1 MNLKKI
7 LKIAA
12 VTLAGI
18 ILNMAGR
25 YAAQMLELPIW
36 FDMMGTVL
44 ASYFGGVWSGVFA
57 GISSNII
64 LVFSYPEA
72 IFYAVTNVVAA
83 VVIHLFIKKGYF
95 ESVIKTIIA
104 SFWLG
109 IICAFISTPLNI
121 MIGDGYSGNIW
132 GDTLVDMLRW
142 YDVSLKASALAGEMI
157 VEILDKQVCMLLAL
171 LIIHIISKLKKNKS
185 APKQTLPV
193 ILAVCIFYGAVICPM
208 DVSAED
214 ADVLDDNFV
223 EEIYDN
229 TNGMV
234 SSEANVICE
243 TEDGHIWIGSYAGL
257 SRYDGNQFEFIREG
271 GLVNVVSMMEDS
283 RGRLWIGTN
292 DAGIAR
298 YEDGKYTYFKQ
309 EDGLPTNSVRCFAED
324 EDGTVYVGTSGKI
337 CRFDPDDNI
346 DVLSH
351 NINFT
356 VDMAIYD
363 GKLFVIDN
371 NGGLYAIDGDQPMTM
386 TNSDYFFYCLAGTS
400 DGLLVGTET
409 GELFTAAI
417 SDGSIALSKENDVS
431 ADKIS
436 AVFEDSRGH
445 IWIALGSGLGYIDC
459 DGQYY
464 PMSIDGF
471 DESIYNIYEDYQG
484 NVWFT
489 STHYGVMKLAES
501 PFVNAFE
508 RIGAESQVVNAVAM
522 YRGNYFCGT
531 DKGMVVFNKSGLNSE
546 YDVLE
551 EMTEGSR
558 VRCIYT
564 DSADGLW
571 ICTYN
576 GLINYTAEGEIK
588 QYNTGNCG
596 VTSDRFRCI
605 AELSDGTFAI
615 GTADGINFIK
625 DDRLAGTITGEDGMG
640 NTQILSIAEGYD
652 GSVWAGSDGSGI
664 YVINDGRITEKY
676 STENG
681 LPSDVILRI
690 IPCGNKYLVVTSNS
704 LCCIDKSGRIKKLE
718 SFPYFNNYDIMLRDD
733 TAYVTCSAGLYEIKL
748 DDLLDDDCSRIRLYS
763 AGEGLFS
770 GLTANSWNYISE
782 NGELYLCSNS
792 GVMVFNR
799 NAVNNDTDMKYGIVS
814 LECDDEIIIPADDT
828 FNIPDNAK
836 NISVYATVRNY
847 AFTDVKVR
855 FFVRELDEDP
865 KLYNWNEIEPVR
877 MYKPENGEYHICLQV
892 LDSSGGKVLQET
904 VYTVKTD
911 VKPWGTSKYRAYLVV
926 VCTDIML
933 SMIISIVSL
942 ILIILRKNELETLR
956 GQLENTIGKQ
966 TDELIMQQKE
976 MKSLLI
982 QTVTALS
989 EAVDAKD
996 RYTSGHSRRVAEYS
1010 RMIAERMGKSREE
1023 QEEIYRAG
1031 LLHDI
1036 GKIRIPVEIINKSS
1050 KLTDEEYNII
1060 KIHSITG
1067 YNILRGIS
1075 GNKLI
1080 ALCAKYH
1087 HERYDGKGY
1096 PNGLAGDKI
1105 PEAARILGVA
1115 DSYDAMTS
1123 TRSYR
1128 KALPQAVVRGEIEK
1142 GRGTQFDPEIADIM
1156 LEMIDEDKNYTMKQA
1171 DEIHRSV
1178 LIVDDEIINHKLITN
1193 IMSDEPAYKIV
1204 SVCSGMDA
1212 LKALEK
1218 MSFDLILLD
1227 VRMPGM
1233 DGIETLKAIREHY
1246 NIPVVFMTSD
1256 KEFEMAGKFAELG
1269 CDDYITKPFLPLL
1282 IKEIIHNM
1290 TERTTIE

>member
-1 MNLKKI
+1 M
-7 LKIAA
+7 
-12 VTLAGI
+12 
-18 ILNMAGR
+18 
-25 YAAQMLELPIW
+25 
-36 FDMMGTVL
+36 
-44 ASYFGGVWSGVFA
+44 
-57 GISSNII
+57 
-64 LVFSYPEA
+64 
-72 IFYAVTNVVAA
+72 
-83 VVIHLFIKKGYF
+83 
-95 ESVIKTIIA
+95 IKTIVA

-109 IICAFISTPLNI
+109 IICALISTPLNI
-121 MIGDGYSGNIW
+121 IIKGGYSGNIW

-142 YDVSLKASALAGEMI
+142 YDAPPNAAALAGEMI

-171 LIIHIISKLKKNKS
+171 FIIYIISKLKKDKG

-193 ILAVCIFYGAVICPM
+193 ILAVCILYGAVICPM

-214 ADVLDDNFV
+214 VNVLDDNFV
-223 EEIYDN
+223 AEIYNN

-243 TEDGHIWIGSYAGL
+243 TEDGYIWIGSYAGL

-283 RGRLWIGTN
+283 KGRLWIGIN

-298 YEDGKYTYFKQ
+298 YEDGKYTYFNE

-324 EDGTVYVGTSGKI
+324 EDGTVYVGTSEKI

-346 DVLSH
+346 DVLPH
-351 NINFT
+351 DINFT
-356 VDMAIYD
+356 VDMEIYD

-371 NGGLYAIDGDQPMTM
+371 NGGLYAIDGDQTLTP
-386 TNSDYFFYCLAGTS
+386 SESGYFFYCLACTS

-409 GELFTAAI
+409 GELFTAEI
-417 SDGSIALSKENDVS
+417 SDDGIALSEEKNVP

-436 AVFEDSRGH
+436 AVFEDSRGY
-445 IWIALGSGLGYIDC
+445 IWISLGSGLGYIDC
-459 DGQYY
+459 DGQYI
-464 PMSIDGF
+464 PMNIDGF
-471 DESIYNIYEDYQG
+471 DESINSIFEDYQG
-484 NVWFT
+484 NIWFA
-489 STHYGVMKLAES
+489 SQHYGVMKLAES

-508 RIGAESQVVNAVAM
+508 RIEAESQVVNAVTM
-522 YRGNYFCGT
+522 YRGSYFCGT

-551 EMTEGSR
+551 EMTDGTR

-564 DSADGLW
+564 DSAGGLW
-571 ICTYN
+571 LCTYN
-576 GLINYTAEGEIK
+576 GLINYTAAGEIK

-640 NTQILSIAEGYD
+640 NTQILSVAEGYD

-690 IPCGNKYLVVTSNS
+690 IPCEDKYLVVTSNS
-704 LCCIDKSGRIKKLE
+704 LCCIDENGSIRKLE
-718 SFPYFNNYDIMLRDD
+718 SFPYFNNYDIMLCGD

-748 DDLLDDDCSRIRLYS
+748 ADLCDDNCSRIRLYS

-792 GVMVFNR
+792 GVMVFDR

-814 LECDDEIIIPADDT
+814 LECDDERIIPADDT

-836 NISVYATVRNY
+836 NISVYASVRNF
-847 AFTDVKVR
+847 AFTDAKVR
-855 FFVRELDEDP
+855 FYVRELEEAP
-865 KLYNWNEIEPVR
+865 KLYSWNEIEPIR
-877 MYKPENGEYHICLQV
+877 MYRPENGEYHICLQV

-911 VKPWGTSKYRAYLVV
+911 VKPWGTSIYRVYLAA
-926 VCTDIML
+926 VCTDIL
-933 SMIISIVSL
+933 LLMIISIVSL

-1023 QEEIYRAG
+1023 QDEIYRAG

-1036 GKIRIPVEIINKSS
+1036 GKIRIPVEIINKAS

-1080 ALCAKYH
+1080 AICAKYH

-1096 PNGLAGDKI
+1096 PNGLSGEKI

-1123 TRSYR
+1123 NRSYR

-1142 GRGTQFDPEIADIM
+1142 GRGTQFDPKIADVM
-1156 LEMIDEDKNYTMKQA
+1156 LEMIDEDKDYTMKQA
-1171 DEIHRSV
+1171 DEIHRRV
-1178 LIVDDEIINHKLITN
+1178 LIVDDEVINHKLIAE

-1204 SVCSGMDA
+1204 SVRSGTDA
-1212 LKALEK
+1212 IKALEQ

-1233 DGIETLKAIREHY
+1233 DGIETLKAIRENY
-1246 NIPVVFMTSD
+1246 NIPVVFMTGD
-1256 KEFEMAGKFAELG
+1256 KELELAGEFAELG

-1282 IKEIIHNM
+1282 IKEVIHNM

>member
-1 MNLKKI
+1 M
-7 LKIAA
+7 
-12 VTLAGI
+12 
-18 ILNMAGR
+18 
-25 YAAQMLELPIW
+25 
-36 FDMMGTVL
+36 
-44 ASYFGGVWSGVFA
+44 
-57 GISSNII
+57 
-64 LVFSYPEA
+64 
-72 IFYAVTNVVAA
+72 
-83 VVIHLFIKKGYF
+83 
-95 ESVIKTIIA
+95 IKTIVA

-109 IICAFISTPLNI
+109 IICALISTPLNI
-121 MIGDGYSGNIW
+121 IIKGGYSGNIW

-142 YDVSLKASALAGEMI
+142 YDAPPNAAALAGEMI

-171 LIIHIISKLKKNKS
+171 FIIYIVSKLKKNKG
-185 APKQTLPV
+185 APKQTLTV
-193 ILAVCIFYGAVICPM
+193 ILAVCFLYGAVICPL

-214 ADVLDDNFV
+214 VNVLDDNFV
-223 EEIYDN
+223 AEIYNN

-243 TEDGHIWIGSYAGL
+243 TEDGYIWIGSYAGL

-283 RGRLWIGTN
+283 KGRLWIGIN

-298 YEDGKYTYFKQ
+298 YEDGKYTYFNE

-324 EDGTVYVGTSGKI
+324 EDGTVYVGTSEKI

-346 DVLSH
+346 DVLPH
-351 NINFT
+351 DINFT
-356 VDMAIYD
+356 VDMEIYD

-371 NGGLYAIDGDQPMTM
+371 NGGLYAIDGDQTLTP
-386 TNSDYFFYCLAGTS
+386 SESGYFFYCLACTS

-409 GELFTAAI
+409 GELFTAEI
-417 SDGSIALSKENDVS
+417 SDGGIALSEEKNVP

-436 AVFEDSRGH
+436 AVFEDSRGY
-445 IWIALGSGLGYIDC
+445 IWISLGSGLGYIDC
-459 DGQYY
+459 DGQYI
-464 PMSIDGF
+464 PMNIDGF
-471 DESIYNIYEDYQG
+471 NESINSIFEDYQG
-484 NVWFT
+484 NIWFA
-489 STHYGVMKLAES
+489 SQHYGVMKLAES

-508 RIGAESQVVNAVAM
+508 RIGAESQVVNAVTM

-551 EMTEGSR
+551 EMTDGTR

-564 DSADGLW
+564 DSAGGLW
-571 ICTYN
+571 LCTYN
-576 GLINYTAEGEIK
+576 GLINYTAAGEIK

-596 VTSDRFRCI
+596 VTSDRFRCM

-640 NTQILSIAEGYD
+640 NTQILSVAEGYD

-690 IPCGNKYLVVTSNS
+690 IPCEDKYLVVTSNS
-704 LCCIDKSGRIKKLE
+704 LCCIDENGSIRKLE
-718 SFPYFNNYDIMLRDD
+718 SFPYFNNYDIMLCGD

-748 DDLLDDDCSRIRLYS
+748 ADLCDDNCSRIRLYS

-792 GVMVFNR
+792 GVMVFDR

-814 LECDDEIIIPADDT
+814 LECDDERIIPADDT

-836 NISVYATVRNY
+836 NISVYASVRNF
-847 AFTDVKVR
+847 AFTDAKVR
-855 FFVRELDEDP
+855 FYVRELEEAP
-865 KLYNWNEIEPVR
+865 KLYSWNEIEPIR

-911 VKPWGTSKYRAYLVV
+911 VKPWGTSIYRVYLVA
-926 VCTDIML
+926 VCTDIL
-933 SMIISIVSL
+933 LLMIISIVSL

-1023 QEEIYRAG
+1023 QDEIYRAG

-1036 GKIRIPVEIINKSS
+1036 GKIRIPVEIINKAS

-1080 ALCAKYH
+1080 AICAKYH

-1096 PNGLAGDKI
+1096 PNGLSGEKI

-1123 TRSYR
+1123 NRSYR

-1142 GRGTQFDPEIADIM
+1142 GRGTQFDPKIADVM
-1156 LEMIDEDKNYTMKQA
+1156 LEMIDEDKDYTMKQA
-1171 DEIHRSV
+1171 DEIHRRV
-1178 LIVDDEIINHKLITN
+1178 LIVDDEVINHKLIAE

-1204 SVCSGMDA
+1204 SVRSGTDA
-1212 LKALEK
+1212 IKALEQ

-1233 DGIETLKAIREHY
+1233 DGIETLKAIRENY
-1246 NIPVVFMTSD
+1246 NIPVVFMTGD
-1256 KEFEMAGKFAELG
+1256 KELELAGEFAELG

-1282 IKEIIHNM
+1282 IKEVIHNM